1 MKRLNL
7 ANPYW
12 RTQPHRLNITS
23 IHMRKYRLSNV
34 ECLLPATCREVALLA
49 SKNCVRRLKRVSI
62 KSIVRHL
69 PKASLKRKITFR
81 KLINLQKKGAL
92 PCLSYEEKLVK
103 VLSLMESSAFLCWLL
118 KASASKSA

>member
-12 RTQPHRLNITS
+12 RTQPHRLRARSIGPLHTTS

-103 VLSLMESSAFLCWLL
+103 VLSLMESSAFLCCC
-118 KASASKSA
+118 